1 MVYSSNDLG
10 STPAPVTKQLI
21 LTKDKKLSKNK
32 TDEVTRKIKDMLVQN
47 ATTNVKKLNSNK
59 KLEGFGADT
68 TRQDWNMFINQA
80 PNKKQAGEIAS
91 TFCNMDPDTLIFIL
105 KSQGLG
111 EDLTPEDLPRSKGCE
126 MCKKLDNCQDGIKDT
141 LRLSMIEENFCNII
155 PKESRK
161 DTMIK
166 MGVNTD
172 IYTIDY
178 VCDKEFDPCY
188 KPVADGSDTTLD
200 SAPIAKPKPPQTPK
214 TKPEP
219 KSEPKEINE
228 EEDSD
233 ENNNIVV
240 FLLLLLLIISYVIYN
255 NVIKK

>member
-1 MVYSSNDLG
+1 MVYSANDFGSSPASVSKPINLKHNSNENN
-10 STPAPVTKQLI
+10 T
-21 LTKDKKLSKNK
+21 DK
-32 TDEVTRKIKDMLVQN
+32 VTRKIKDMLVQN
-47 ATTNVKKLNSNK
+47 ATTNVKKLNNNK
-59 KLEGFGADT
+59 KLEGFGPDT
-68 TRQDWNMFINQA
+68 TCQDWNMLMNQA
-80 PNKKQAGEIAS
+80 ENKKQASQLAS
-91 TFCNMDPDTLIFIL
+91 TFCNMDPDMLIFSL
-105 KSQGLG
+105 QSQGLG

-126 MCKKLDNCQDGIKDT
+126 MCKQLDNCKDGIKDE
-141 LRLSMIEENFCNII
+141 LRLAMVENNFCNTI
-155 PKESRK
+155 PKESWK

-166 MGVNTD
+166 GGVNTD

-200 SAPIAKPKPPQTPK
+200 SAPIAKPKPAQTPK
-214 TKPEP
+214 TKPET

-228 EEDSD
+228 EEVID